1 MTFEE
6 AIKLAIR
13 KYYEGEDPVELMGSQ
28 EGEMKYTREYFDE
41 LEEEM
46 VPSKKGKKKGKGKK
60 KADTEEFREELEEY
74 EFD

>member
-6 AIKLAIR
+6 AIRLAIR
-13 KYYEGEDPVELMGSQ
+13 KYYEGEDPVELMGVQ

-46 VPSKKGKKKGKGKK
+46 LSPKKAKKKGKKKAKV
-60 KADTEEFREELEEY
+60 EEFEEELEEY